1 MSFNAEDFINSAVDP
16 LSTQIEVCPEGEWA
30 MLIDADPKQLVAEEK
45 SGTSQKTGK
54 DYHFWT
60 LNLTCVVQ
68 SDEAK
73 VKAGR
78 DKVTVRMQVN
88 LDIDEATGKLATG
101 PNKNV
106 FLGQLREALGQN
118 VPGWTPKQ
126 LLGAGPFMGKVTH
139 TSGDRGTFANVT
151 RVAKIS

>member
-1 MSFNAEDFINSAVDP
+1 MFNAEDFLNSATDP
-16 LSTQIEVCPEGEWA
+16 LATAFEVCPEGEFA
-30 MLIDADPKQLVAEEK
+30 MLIDSDPKQLVPEEK
-45 SGTSQKTGK
+45 SGTSIKTGK

-60 LNLTCVVQ
+60 MSLNCIVQ
-68 SDEAK
+68 DEA
-73 VKAGR
+73 VKAKVGR
-78 DKVTVRMQVN
+78 DKVTVRMQIN
-88 LDIDEATGKLATG
+88 LDIDEATGRLATG

-106 FLGQLREALGQN
+106 FLGQLRDALGQN
-118 VPGWTPKQ
+118 TPGWKPTQ